1 MRSLCR
7 PRRLTRRATLRGT
20 LGRCSAGVAGIRI
33 ATIIHPEPGEAKI
46 SIRYADFQGEIAIL
60 AKTHIWNPNLNA
72 ELAAVSTALAS
83 DTRTHDKT
91 IQAAPAGL
99 QITIPTGTAPLT
111 RLTNALNLVVN
122 KGLAGN
128 LPTASMVAA
137 IDGVAG
143 VLSPPGNIDV
153 PYASANASPP
163 VVGTV
168 CTVTLGN
175 WAGTP
180 TSYTYQWTRNG
191 TNIATGATSSSYTLV
206 SADTG
211 GKQIACVVTATNV
224 TGSTAAPPSNA
235 IAVP

>member
-1 MRSLCR
+1 M
-7 PRRLTRRATLRGT
+7 
-20 LGRCSAGVAGIRI
+20 
-33 ATIIHPEPGEAKI
+33 
-46 SIRYADFQGEIAIL
+46 SIRYSDFQGEIVIL

-72 ELAAVSTALAS
+72 ELTAVSTALAS

-128 LPTASMVAA
+128 LPVASMIAA

-168 CTVTLGN
+168 CSVTLGN

-180 TSYTYQWTRNG
+180 SSYTYAWYRNG
-191 TNIATGATSSSYTLV
+191 VVISGATAASYTLV
-206 SADTG
+206 AADIG
-211 GKQIACVVTATNV
+211 GKQITAIVTATNA

-235 IAVP
+235 IAT

>member
-1 MRSLCR
+1 M
-7 PRRLTRRATLRGT
+7 
-20 LGRCSAGVAGIRI
+20 
-33 ATIIHPEPGEAKI
+33 
-46 SIRYADFQGEIAIL
+46 SIRYSDFQGEIAIL

-91 IQAAPAGL
+91 IQSAPAGL
-99 QITIPTGTAPLT
+99 QITIPTGVAPLT
-111 RLTNALNLVVN
+111 RLTNALNMVVN

-128 LPTASMVAA
+128 LPTASMIAA

-168 CTVTLGN
+168 CSCTQGN

-180 TSYTYQWTRNG
+180 SSYAYQWKRDGLVNIG
-191 TNIATGATSSSYTLV
+191 TNAPTYTLV
-206 SADTG
+206 SADIG
-211 GKQIACVVTATNV
+211 GHQIACLVTATNV
-224 TGSTAAPPSNA
+224 TGSTPAPISNA
-235 IAVP
+235 IAT